1 MDLRKTVEALSN
13 ISDSQLHHYGI
24 DGVPFPSVPELREFV
39 ELCRAVL
46 FPGYFGKSVVD
57 GGVQYHIGVNLER
70 IYEKIKKQIRYFS
83 DREAMMDRA
92 MAEYDRRS
100 RTHRLCCR
108 AGMLEKLL
116 QDPEL
121 LTNSQVEELLKI
133 AFAHEDVRQRERE
146 MLEEV
151 EEHPETVQL

>member
-1 MDLRKTVEALSN
+1 MANKENRE
-13 ISDSQLHHYGI
+13 QLHKR
-24 DGVPFPSVPELREFV
+24 LNR
-39 ELCRAVL
+39 LTQ
-46 FPGYFGKSVVD
+46 K
-57 GGVQYHIGVNLER
+57 Q
-70 IYEKIKKQIRYFS
+70 EKIKKQIRYLS

-133 AFAHEDVRQRERE
+133 AFAHEDVKQRERE

>member
-1 MDLRKTVEALSN
+1 MANTENRE
-13 ISDSQLHHYGI
+13 QLHKRL
-24 DGVPFPSVPELREFV
+24 DGLTR
-39 ELCRAVL
+39 
-46 FPGYFGKSVVD
+46 K
-57 GGVQYHIGVNLER
+57 Q
-70 IYEKIKKQIRYFS
+70 EKIKKQIRYFS

-121 LTNSQVEELLKI
+121 LTNSQVEDLLKI
-133 AFAHEDVRQRERE
+133 AFAHENVRQRERE

>member
-1 MDLRKTVEALSN
+1 MANKENRE
-13 ISDSQLHHYGI
+13 QLHKR
-24 DGVPFPSVPELREFV
+24 LNR
-39 ELCRAVL
+39 LTQ
-46 FPGYFGKSVVD
+46 K
-57 GGVQYHIGVNLER
+57 Q
-70 IYEKIKKQIRYFS
+70 EKIKKQIRYLS
-83 DREAMMDRA
+83 DWEAMMDRA

-116 QDPEL
+116 HDPEL

-133 AFAHEDVRQRERE
+133 AFAHEDVKQRERE
-146 MLEEV
+146 MLKEV